1 MRVVITSLQ
10 KFKWPLPELTIG
22 YFKSGTISAFGIL
35 VEKLSNLRYQT
46 GISCEFPPIWLESK
60 KLAGRSATLS
70 VGVCLISLT
79 RARGSLQRCD
89 EILQI
94 RQFFYKNTT
103 FIQRSWWITTKIV
116 SLWTVSALFAWD
128 RQFEKEFVEWT
139 ILILI
144 VDFDT

>member
-79 RARGSLQRCD
+79 RARGSLQRCKSIT
-89 EILQI
+89 ETQ
-94 RQFFYKNTT
+94 QFFSKNVR
-103 FIQRSWWITTKIV
+103 IIHASWPENAKIA
-116 SLWTVSALFAWD
+116 SLWTVLALFAWD
-128 RQFEKEFVEWT
+128 CQFEKEIVKET
-139 ILILI
+139 TLILI
-144 VDFDT
+144 VV